1 MFIVEW
7 GKLILL
13 EKGIRITFHDLS
25 IIIDLCKI
33 TPTGHEIIPKVDK
46 YDLLADCKSY
56 YMTIKIDNYNKSI
69 IDVFLRFVF
78 VFHFLFYFI

>member
-7 GKLILL
+7 GKLILI
-13 EKGIRITFHDLS
+13 EKDIRITFHDLS

-46 YDLLADCKSY
+46 
-56 YMTIKIDNYNKSI
+56 
-69 IDVFLRFVF
+69 
-78 VFHFLFYFI
+78 